1 MEGIQFIF
9 DSVQL
14 IDWKDHKVNF
24 RCGSSYIDSPDWIKN
39 KKRNNKSKKEIE
51 SHPERVSN
59 MKSFINKYK
68 WKEINYPPKTE
79 YWKTLEKTNNSLN
92 DSEWRKRRLSLS
104 CSKKNYLH
112 Y

>member
-1 MEGIQFIF
+1 MKKGTI
-9 DSVQL
+9 
-14 IDWKDHKVNF
+14 N
-24 RCGSSYIDSPDWIKN
+24 PKN
-39 KKRNNKSKKEIE
+39 TDETCFQYEITVASNYGEIE

-59 MKSFINKYK
+59 MKSLINKYK

-104 CSKKNYLH
+104 CSKKNYLN